1 METDDAML
9 ERPTPKD
16 WKDVAYELRQ
26 ALVLVMNGHA
36 TKDGETVREALY
48 SLDFVEVETP
58 ILYKT
63 TPEGARDYMFHPA
76 FIPGKCTHFRNHRR
90 PLNSSS

>member
-48 SLDFVEVETP
+48 SFNELESFDDWLAMVIQHDIESTIQENTWGENN
-58 ILYKT
+58 
-63 TPEGARDYMFHPA
+63 EG
-76 FIPGKCTHFRNHRR
+76 K
-90 PLNSSS
+90 

>member
-1 METDDAML
+1 METDGATL

-26 ALVLVMNGHA
+26 ALVLVMKGHA

-48 SLDFVEVETP
+48 SFNELESYDDWFAMVVQHDIESTIQENNWGE
-58 ILYKT
+58 KNDG
-63 TPEGARDYMFHPA
+63 E
-76 FIPGKCTHFRNHRR
+76 
-90 PLNSSS
+90 